1 MGFLSSLFGVGGE
14 KRPATTTSTVQTKIP
29 TELSPFVK
37 EVLGEAQALYKADIE
52 RGYDP
57 YTGQMIAPLTAE
69 EQRAME
75 GISGLVGTIKPYI
88 EEAEGVYR
96 TGAEKFTPEAAQEYM
111 SPYQRAVT
119 DIEKREAGRQFDVAQ
134 QGRDAAAVGA
144 GGESFMGSRAAI
156 LEAEAQRN
164 QQQLLADI
172 EARGLQ
178 KAYQDSQRLF
188 SDQKA
193 RERQMAGDLARTGSG
208 LFQAGLTEAG
218 AEQRVGE
225 QKRELVQASLDEAYK
240 KFLEERDFPK
250 QTLAEYQGSI
260 YGNPLL
266 SSPSKT
272 ITASANPYQP
282 SMGQNLLGLGLTG
295 LNMFGMGGGFGG
307 NFSGQTL
314 GKSLGFP
321 MGKGKT
327 GGGIASLP
335 VVKKQAGS
343 GISSD
348 MANIIAQAR
357 LEGPDDRRNYDPEQT
372 EISQERIFP
381 ESPMTL
387 EKFQQMNP
395 SLDPTKVKELLTQQ
409 ASRKKELATK
419 QLGEL
424 KALRDP
430 LIGLLKE
437 KVGSGSGAQRA
448 GVLQGLIAN
457 IATNPGGALQG
468 FLKGTPEAL
477 KQLGE
482 ITKQDAKAETDLA
495 VQIFGI
501 ESKDLTAA
509 HKIALQELID
519 DGTLRKTILE
529 LPSKARQG
537 YLDELVKRSTISK
550 NLLGSGKRG
559 QLSSTVDK
567 RIESLVAGK
576 LGLTSKLGDDGTLQL
591 MEGNQLIS
599 PKKAEQLANV
609 TSKFLKEYAKERRTK
624 TEPDALNAAFQTIF
638 KESPS
643 DDLPSD
649 EETSDTDNSLNSNLM
664 TNESGNLTA
673 KKKSS

>member
-37 EVLGEAQALYKADIE
+37 EVLGEAQSLYKADIE

-134 QGRDAAAVGA
+134 QARDAAAVGA

-172 EARGLQ
+172 ESKGLQ

-266 SSPSKT
+266 RTPSRT
-272 ITASANPYQP
+272 TTTQNQPFQP

-295 LNMFGMGGGFGG
+295 LNIFGSGGGFNTAAGG
-307 NFSGQTL
+307 FSPNMLFT
-314 GKSLGFP
+314 GKRA
-321 MGKGKT
+321 KT

-335 VVKKQAGS
+335 VVRKQLGSIVDETLGAEQDVAEMERENLENQVRRLQARQSSSGVGSFANKLAMLRKAVGYKPTDPEALSKIELDKREAIDKAIKSNREVTMADLTARRKKAEDRPDSMAGFVARQKAIEAGIMGPEGINLVKGARVLGEGMADIEVKRNALMDKLDTEEAAIKAGLRTSEHAALIDRIKGDADLQAKLLKLPSEELQAYLTGTAAVA
-343 GISSD
+343 GIEKISSD
-348 MANIIAQAR
+348 
-357 LEGPDDRRNYDPEQT
+357 
-372 EISQERIFP
+372 
-381 ESPMTL
+381 
-387 EKFQQMNP
+387 
-395 SLDPTKVKELLTQQ
+395 
-409 ASRKKELATK
+409 
-419 QLGEL
+419 
-424 KALRDP
+424 
-430 LIGLLKE
+430 
-437 KVGSGSGAQRA
+437 
-448 GVLQGLIAN
+448 
-457 IATNPGGALQG
+457 
-468 FLKGTPEAL
+468 
-477 KQLGE
+477 
-482 ITKQDAKAETDLA
+482 
-495 VQIFGI
+495 
-501 ESKDLTAA
+501 
-509 HKIALQELID
+509 
-519 DGTLRKTILE
+519 
-529 LPSKARQG
+529 
-537 YLDELVKRSTISK
+537 ISK
-550 NLLGSGKRG
+550 NKAELASKRLANAFK
-559 QLSSTVDK
+559 LSKQVQGMVKAVLDN
-567 RIESLVAGK
+567 A
-576 LGLTSKLGDDGTLQL
+576 D
-591 MEGNQLIS
+591 LIS
-599 PKKAEQLANV
+599 ENPDVFEKGV
-609 TSKFLKEYAKERRTK
+609 RDMI
-624 TEPDALNAAFQTIF
+624 DAL
-638 KESPS
+638 PS
-643 DDLPSD
+643 ALRGKIGNRLLKAVMDEAENVHGGPANTLPS
-649 EETSDTDNSLNSNLM
+649 TKRKNPTQKVPSVKQRSSATDTIKRLNK
-664 TNESGNLTA
+664 E
-673 KKKSS
+673 K